1 MSDAAPRTFRL
12 VFWPSL
18 LTLLITAVRLLGEVQ
33 GWINVESGG
42 ALSPLGITWC
52 VFLFGGWFGRWLSRD
67 GSMPRMRRAWAWQ
80 LGLALLM
87 VGGVM
92 WSFSKL
98 DPTDTSDA
106 AFAALREKGFVVGI
120 IALAAMVATFAVWPR
135 LAWTLLC
142 YGVVARIGVL
152 AATWL
157 AKDQGWITHHV
168 KFGPAGILRA
178 STAETMTSAA
188 FPQLLFWV
196 PFTVVMGTLT
206 GSLFARRRPTAAAA

>member
-1 MSDAAPRTFRL
+1 MDDAAPRTFRL
-12 VFWPSL
+12 IVWPSVI
-18 LTLLITAVRLLGEVQ
+18 TLLITAVRLLGEVQ
-33 GWINVESGG
+33 GWINVDAGG
-42 ALSPLGITWC
+42 AFAPLGITWC
-52 VFLFGGWFGRWLSRD
+52 VFLFGGWFGRRLSNLGSTPRVRRPWVWL
-67 GSMPRMRRAWAWQ
+67 
-80 LGLALLM
+80 LLLALLM

-92 WSFSKL
+92 WRFSRL
-98 DPTDTSDA
+98 DPNDASDA
-106 AFAALREKGFVVGI
+106 GFAALRAQGQIVGC

-142 YGVVARIGVL
+142 YGVVARLGVL

-178 STAETMTSAA
+178 STAETMIGAA

-206 GSLFARRRPTAAAA
+206 GSLFARSRPTAAAA